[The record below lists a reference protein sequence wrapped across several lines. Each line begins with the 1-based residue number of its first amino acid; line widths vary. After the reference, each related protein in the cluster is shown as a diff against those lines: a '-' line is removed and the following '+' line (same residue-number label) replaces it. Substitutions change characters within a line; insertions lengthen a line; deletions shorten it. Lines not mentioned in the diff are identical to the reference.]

1 MGISE
6 KAIIGKEGIL
16 ELIPQRPPFVFV
28 DSYYGEEGGVH
39 HTGFT
44 PVDSTLFAEEG
55 KLLEQGIIEH
65 MAQSAAAST
74 GYSFRSKG
82 EEVPVGF
89 IGAVAGFE
97 LLRLP
102 VTGMEI
108 RTTIRFA
115 GEFGGISLVEAQ
127 SSQSGELIAGTQLK
141 IFLNTQQ

>member
-6 KAIIGKEGIL
+6 KAIVGKEEIL

-28 DSYYGEEGGVH
+28 DSYYGEVEGVH

-44 PVDSTLFAEEG
+44 PDDSVIFAEDG
-55 KLLEQGIIEH
+55 KLHEQGLIEH
-65 MAQSAAAST
+65 IAQSAAATT

-97 LLRLP
+97 LLKLP
-102 VTGMEI
+102 VTGVEI

-127 SSQSGELIAGTQLK
+127 SSQSGELIAKTQLK
-141 IFLNTQQ
+141 IFLNIQQ